1 MQSKALKI
9 ISLID
14 RIVSQ
19 TIVILFAFV
28 LCVCIY
34 VIYDSIRIHNETKI
48 ISDAGSLIE
57 NTPDEDRISELKK
70 TNSEITAWITLDGTA
85 VDYPITQT
93 SNNQFYLSHDY
104 KKNYSIAGNIF
115 ADYRS
120 NLLTDDYAV
129 IYGHNMNGES
139 MFGELNK
146 FEDKSFFGQ
155 HGSGRIYLEDGSL
168 HDLSVLNFAIVAS
181 DNEYSYELE
190 KVANGA
196 NESIIKYIS
205 SISINKS
212 DTDKYPNTLIL
223 LSTCYKHSS
232 QRAVLLVGYN
242 R

>member
-1 MQSKALKI
+1 MQSKTLKI

-19 TIVILFAFV
+19 AIVILFAFV

-48 ISDAGSLIE
+48 IANASNLIQS
-57 NTPDEDRISELKK
+57 TPDETRITELKK
-70 TNSEITAWITLDGTA
+70 TNSEIVAWISLDNTA

-93 SNNQFYLSHDY
+93 SNNQFYLTHDY
-104 KKNYSIAGNIF
+104 KKDYSIAGNIF
-115 ADYRS
+115 VDYRS
-120 NLLTDDYAV
+120 NLLTDDYSV

-146 FEDKSFFGQ
+146 YEDKNYFDA
-155 HGSGRIYLEDGSL
+155 HASGKIYLEDGSL
-168 HDLSVLNFAIVAS
+168 HNLSILDFAIAAS
-181 DNEYSYELE
+181 DNEYLYEIE
-190 KVANGA
+190 KNARGA
-196 NESIIKYIS
+196 NESIINYIS
-205 SISINKS
+205 PISVNKRAA
-212 DTDKYPNTLIL
+212 DEYPNTLIL